1 VVLIAA
7 NYEGTQQAQAFGWLG
22 AAEAMAGVLA
32 FLVAGSLDT
41 WIGWRYSFGLLC
53 VLAVCVLVLGKQ
65 LKPVA
70 SQPDLRIDKV
80 GMVLAALAIVLISL
94 GFNNTNSW
102 GLLLSTPVAPF
113 SLYGLSPAP
122 VMIIAGILLGQTF
135 IAWSKKR
142 RVEQKTPLIALEVVE
157 LPQQRSAVLLLFII
171 VGIGSAVSFLIPLY
185 IQIVQGHNSLR
196 TALAII
202 PYALSIVA
210 GTILVLRLYD
220 WFSSRQITRGAFVV
234 VAVGMTLLDVVIRN
248 EWETFTVIF
257 GLIVIG
263 LGQGALVTLLFTALA
278 ITSPKAL
285 AGDVGALRGTAA
297 NLAGAMGTAIA
308 GSLLIGLLSTSVM
321 RDLVDNPV
329 IPPALKL
336 QVDPDNITFV
346 SNDHLQEALE
356 RTTATPQQVAE
367 ALRINTEARLRSLK
381 ICFLVMTGLALLAIV
396 PAGGLPNLGEQL
408 ARLPVPQLAQQD

>member
-1 VVLIAA
+1 
-7 NYEGTQQAQAFGWLG
+7 
-22 AAEAMAGVLA
+22 
-32 FLVAGSLDT
+32 
-41 WIGWRYSFGLLC
+41 
-53 VLAVCVLVLGKQ
+53 
-65 LKPVA
+65 
-70 SQPDLRIDKV
+70 
-80 GMVLAALAIVLISL
+80 
-94 GFNNTNSW
+94 
-102 GLLLSTPVAPF
+102 
-113 SLYGLSPAP
+113 
-122 VMIIAGILLGQTF
+122 MIIVGILLGQTF
-135 IAWSKKR
+135 IAWSRKR
-142 RVEQKTPLIALEVVE
+142 RAEQKTPLIALEVVE
-157 LPQQRSAVLLLFII
+157 LPQQRSAVLSLFII
-171 VGIGSAVSFLIPLY
+171 VGLGAAVSFLIPLY
-185 IQIVQGHNSLR
+185 IQIVQGHSSLR

-202 PYALSIVA
+202 PYALSVVA

-220 WFSSRQITRGAFVV
+220 WFTSRQIARGAFVV
-234 VAVGMTLLDVVIRN
+234 VAVGMALLDVVIRN

-308 GSLLIGLLSTSVM
+308 GSLLIGVLSTSVM

-346 SNDHLQEALE
+346 SNDHLQGALE
-356 RTTATPQQVAE
+356 RTTATPHQVAE

-381 ICFLVMTGLALLAIV
+381 ICFLVTTGLALVAIF
-396 PAGGLPNLGEQL
+396 PAGGLPNLGERL
-408 ARLPVPQLAQQD
+408 AR